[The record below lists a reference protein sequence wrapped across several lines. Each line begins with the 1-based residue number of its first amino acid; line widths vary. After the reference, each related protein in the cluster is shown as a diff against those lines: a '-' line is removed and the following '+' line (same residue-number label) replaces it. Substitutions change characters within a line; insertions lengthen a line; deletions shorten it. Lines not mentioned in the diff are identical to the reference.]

1 MSDQAK
7 PYIAVATFCEKALEE
22 KDGVYTLVRIID
34 SVTVRVDPA
43 LARQGK
49 PAIQVTL
56 FVIFRAGDA
65 HGKYTVAFVLREPNA
80 APKKFAETSAI
91 FTGEERGVTLRTDL
105 VLGVEEY
112 GLYWVDVLVNG
123 EKATSVPLR
132 LQRAEEGTQSSQT
145 KT

>member
-1 MSDQAK
+1 M
-7 PYIAVATFCEKALEE
+7 
-22 KDGVYTLVRIID
+22 
-34 SVTVRVDPA
+34 
-43 LARQGK
+43 
-49 PAIQVTL
+49 
-56 FVIFRAGDA
+56 
-65 HGKYTVAFVLREPNA
+65 LREPNA
-80 APKKFAETSAI
+80 APKKFAETSVI